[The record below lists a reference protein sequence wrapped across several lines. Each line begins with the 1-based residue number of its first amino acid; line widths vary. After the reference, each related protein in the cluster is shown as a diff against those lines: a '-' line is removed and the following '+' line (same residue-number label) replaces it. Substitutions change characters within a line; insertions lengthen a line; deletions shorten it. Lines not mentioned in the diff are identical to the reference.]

1 MQENYRDGTIQRGRK
16 IVYVPAILPTKIQ
29 TMRPSKRKI
38 VKTVYTTEK
47 FANNVQKDLPM
58 DMKGFAQTIA
68 DACKKAR
75 NFMTK
80 VN

>member
-1 MQENYRDGTIQRGRK
+1 MF
-16 IVYVPAILPTKIQ
+16 VPAILPKQMQ

-47 FANNVQKDLPM
+47 FANNVQKDLPK
-58 DMKGFAQTIA
+58 DLKGFAQTIA
-68 DACKKAR
+68 ETCKKAR

>member
-1 MQENYRDGTIQRGRK
+1 M
-16 IVYVPAILPTKIQ
+16 YVPAILPTQMQSI
-29 TMRPSKRKI
+29 RPSKRKI

-47 FANNVQKDLPM
+47 FANNIQKDLPK

-80 VN
+80 VD

>member
-1 MQENYRDGTIQRGRK
+1 MF
-16 IVYVPAILPTKIQ
+16 VPAILPKQMQ

-47 FANNVQKDLPM
+47 VANNLQKDLPQEL
-58 DMKGFAQTIA
+58 KGFAQSIS
-68 DACKKAR
+68 DMCHKAR
-75 NFMTK
+75 NYMTK

>member
-1 MQENYRDGTIQRGRK
+1 MYI
-16 IVYVPAILPTKIQ
+16 PSLLPTSVQ
-29 TMRPSKRKI
+29 SMRPSKRKI

-47 FANNVQKDLPM
+47 FANNVQKELPKDL
-58 DMKGFAQTIA
+58 KGFAQTIA
-68 DACKKAR
+68 ETCKKAR

>member
-1 MQENYRDGTIQRGRK
+1 MF
-16 IVYVPAILPTKIQ
+16 VPAILPKQMQ

-47 FANNVQKDLPM
+47 FANNVQKDLPK

-68 DACKKAR
+68 EACKKAR

>member
-1 MQENYRDGTIQRGRK
+1 MQKNNRDGAIQRGKR
-16 IVYVPAILPTKIQ
+16 IVIPAILPTQMQ

-47 FANNVQKDLPM
+47 FANKVQKVLPK

-68 DACKKAR
+68 ETCKKAR

-80 VN
+80 VD

>member
-1 MQENYRDGTIQRGRK
+1 M
-16 IVYVPAILPTKIQ
+16 YVPSILPTKIQ
-29 TMRPSKRKI
+29 SMKPTKRKI

-47 FANNVQKDLPM
+47 FANNVQKDLPK

-68 DACKKAR
+68 ETCKKAR

-80 VN
+80 VD

>member
-1 MQENYRDGTIQRGRK
+1 MF
-16 IVYVPAILPTKIQ
+16 VPAILPKQMQ

-47 FANNVQKDLPM
+47 FANNIQKDLPK

-68 DACKKAR
+68 ETCKKAR

>member
-1 MQENYRDGTIQRGRK
+1 MYI
-16 IVYVPAILPTKIQ
+16 PAILPTKMQ

-47 FANNVQKDLPM
+47 FANNVQKDLPT

-68 DACKKAR
+68 ETCKKAR

-80 VN
+80 VD

>member
-1 MQENYRDGTIQRGRK
+1 MFI
-16 IVYVPAILPTKIQ
+16 PSILPTQMQ

-47 FANNVQKDLPM
+47 FANNIQKDLPV
-58 DMKGFAQTIA
+58 DLKGFARTVA
-68 DACKKAR
+68 DTCKKAR

-80 VN
+80 AN